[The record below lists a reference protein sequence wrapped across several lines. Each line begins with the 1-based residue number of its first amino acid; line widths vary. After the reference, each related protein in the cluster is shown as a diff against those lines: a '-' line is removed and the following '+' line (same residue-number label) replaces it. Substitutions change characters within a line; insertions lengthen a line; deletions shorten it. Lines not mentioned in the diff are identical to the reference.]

1 MVTVEVE
8 VEVGM
13 EVEGEVEVEVKV
25 KKVVD
30 GGGGTSGGRGG
41 GYWLEKILKEM
52 VPRFRF
58 RLENSDAVG
67 QGRQSRSGS
76 WIIMEQEKALNAELC
91 VPCDKAIEV

>member
-1 MVTVEVE
+1 
-8 VEVGM
+8 M
-13 EVEGEVEVEVKV
+13 EVEVEVEVKV
-25 KKVVD
+25 KKVVNS
-30 GGGGTSGGRGG
+30 GGGTSGGGTSGGGGGGRGG

-67 QGRQSRSGS
+67 QGRQSQSGR
-76 WIIMEQEKALNAELC
+76 WIVLEQEKALNAELC